1 MKTTTRET
9 YARRIARVSAYLIDH
24 LDNDHDLHRLAEE
37 ACFSA
42 YHFHRIYRMTTGETV
57 KETLKRL
64 RLHRAAVKLISSNID
79 ITVLGLE
86 AGYSSVQAFSRAF
99 RINYGVAPSEYR
111 DKQFRIA
118 NNGDAALHQQLKRKL
133 TNPTTKEHDMY
144 EVTIDNATP
153 CRVAA
158 LQHAGDYMEIGNT
171 FEQLTI
177 WAAGQ
182 GLVTPDTRSF
192 GIYYDDPAAVDKDK
206 LRSDAC
212 IAIPADF
219 TLSGADA
226 TKYRVLN
233 TPAGRCATLIHV
245 GPYSDLEK
253 AYHWLF
259 GVWLPQSGEE
269 PADAPSFEEYLNDP
283 RQVAPSALRTAVCLP
298 LKS

>member
-9 YARRIARVSAYLIDH
+9 YARRIARVSEYLIDH
-24 LDNDHDLHRLAEE
+24 LDSQHDLHRLAEE
-37 ACFSA
+37 AYFSA
-42 YHFHRIYRMTTGETV
+42 YHFHRIYHMTTGETV

-64 RLHRAAVKLISSNID
+64 RLHRAAVKLISSNTD
-79 ITVLGLE
+79 ITVLGAE
-86 AGYSSVQAFSRAF
+86 AGYGSVQAFSRSF
-99 RINYGVAPSEYR
+99 RAAYGVAPSTYR
-111 DKQFRIA
+111 DKQFRLTS
-118 NNGDAALHQQLKRKL
+118 GAALNQQLAH
-133 TNPTTKEHDMY
+133 TITKEHDMY
-144 EVTIDNATP
+144 EVTIDHATP

-158 LQHAGDYMEIGNT
+158 LQHDGDYMDIGNT

-177 WAAGQ
+177 WAAGR
-182 GLVTPDTRSF
+182 GLVTPDARSF
-192 GIYYDDPAAVDKDK
+192 GIYYDDPAAVDKNK

-212 IAIPADF
+212 IAIPDEF
-219 TLSGADA
+219 TLSATDV

-298 LKS
+298 LKG

>member
-9 YARRIARVSAYLIDH
+9 YARRIARVSEYLIDH

-42 YHFHRIYRMTTGETV
+42 YHFHRIYHMTTGETV

-79 ITVLGLE
+79 ITMLGLE
-86 AGYSSVQAFSRAF
+86 AGYSSVQAFSRSF
-99 RINYGVAPSEYR
+99 RAAYGVAPSTYR
-111 DKQFRIA
+111 DKQFRLA
-118 NNGDAALHQQLKRKL
+118 SGAALKRKL
-133 TNPTTKEHDMY
+133 ANTTTKEQIMY
-144 EVTIDNATP
+144 EVTIENATP
-153 CRVAA
+153 CRVVA
-158 LQHAGDYMEIGNT
+158 LQHNGDYMNIGNT
-171 FEQLTI
+171 FEQLMI
-177 WAAGQ
+177 WAAGY
-182 GLVTPDTRSF
+182 GLLTPETRSF

-212 IAIPADF
+212 IAIPDDF

-226 TKYRVLN
+226 AKYRVLN
-233 TPAGRCATLIHV
+233 TPGGRCATLIHV

-253 AYHWLF
+253 SYQWLF
-259 GVWLPQSGEE
+259 GVWLPQSNEE
-269 PADAPSFEEYLNDP
+269 PADSPSFEEYLNDP

-298 LKS
+298 LKG